1 MTRRILTTKFNKKW
15 RYYTLMKPEFM
26 TVQLVDLHND
36 TNFEKLASFADML
49 TPEEQEAD
57 IQGLITKQAYAED
70 ATYADDINRMFSI
83 ASPLETKISALY
95 AVKCASLLDEDVVT
109 RINDACKIYGID
121 IEVPIVN
128 KTASVFDDPAIM
140 AAIDEFDREWID
152 TEAVGAAELNKYA
165 GVTGYGTELD
175 TCLAARAF
183 YASEPEDVEAIQNLA
198 KIASAIEPAQ
208 MVDLIKEI
216 DEALGFD
223 SPSMQRAVG
232 SAEYA
237 VYEKVASD
245 NMVNLGSVSAPLSVI
260 SEYQDNIKDMGVEL
274 DWDGE
279 SGDALTLQI
288 ENLPSQIKNEIG
300 SWVK

>member
-1 MTRRILTTKFNKKW
+1 
-15 RYYTLMKPEFM
+15 MKPEFM

-36 TNFEKLASFADML
+36 TNFEKLASFANQL
-49 TPEEQEAD
+49 TPEEQEVD

-95 AVKCASLLDEDVVT
+95 AVKCASLLDEEVVN
-109 RINDACKIYGID
+109 RINDACRIYGID
-121 IEVPIVN
+121 VEVPIVN
-128 KTASVFDDPAIM
+128 KTASVFDDPNIM
-140 AAIDEFDREWID
+140 AAIDEFDREWVD
-152 TEAVGAAELNKYA
+152 TEALGAEELNKYA

-245 NMVNLGSVSAPLSVI
+245 NLVNLGSVSAPLSAI
-260 SEYQDNIKDMGVEL
+260 AEYQDNIKDMGVEL

>member
-1 MTRRILTTKFNKKW
+1 
-15 RYYTLMKPEFM
+15 MKPEFM
-26 TVQLVDLHND
+26 AVQMIDLHND

-49 TPEEQEAD
+49 TAEELETD
-57 IQGLITKQAYAED
+57 IQGLIQKQAYAED

-83 ASPLETKISALY
+83 ATPLETKLSALY
-95 AVKCASLLDEDVVT
+95 ATKCASLLDDEVVA
-109 RINDACKIYGID
+109 RINDACQIYGIEL
-121 IEVPIVN
+121 EVPRVN
-128 KTASVFDDPAIM
+128 KTASVFEDPDIM
-140 AAIDEFDREWID
+140 AAIDEFDREWVD
-152 TEAVGAAELNKYA
+152 REAEGVVELNKYA
-165 GVTGYGTELD
+165 GATGYGTELD

-183 YASEPEDVEAIQNLA
+183 YASEPEDVEAITHLA
-198 KIASAIEPAQ
+198 KIASSIEPEA
-208 MVDLIKEI
+208 MVGLIKEI

-223 SPSMQRAVG
+223 SPAMQRAVG
-232 SAEYA
+232 SPEYA

-260 SEYQDNIKDMGVEL
+260 SEYHDNIKDMGVEL

-279 SGDALTLQI
+279 SGDALTQQI

>member
-95 AVKCASLLDEDVVT
+95 AVKCASLLGEDVVT

>member
-1 MTRRILTTKFNKKW
+1 
-15 RYYTLMKPEFM
+15 MKPEFM
-26 TVQLVDLHND
+26 AVQMIDLHND

-49 TPEEQEAD
+49 TAEELETD
-57 IQGLITKQAYAED
+57 IQGLIQKQAYAED

-83 ASPLETKISALY
+83 ATPLETKLSALY
-95 AVKCASLLDEDVVT
+95 ATKCASLLDDEVVA
-109 RINDACKIYGID
+109 RINDACQIYGID
-121 IEVPIVN
+121 LEVPRVN
-128 KTASVFDDPAIM
+128 KTASVFEDPAIM
-140 AAIDEFDREWID
+140 AAIDEFDREWVD
-152 TEAVGAAELNKYA
+152 REAEGVVELNKYA
-165 GVTGYGTELD
+165 GATGYGTELD

-183 YASEPEDVEAIQNLA
+183 YASEPEDVEAITHLA
-198 KIASAIEPAQ
+198 KIASSIEPEA
-208 MVDLIKEI
+208 MVGLIKEI

-223 SPSMQRAVG
+223 SPAMQRAVG
-232 SAEYA
+232 SPEYA

-279 SGDALTLQI
+279 SGDALTQQI

>member
-1 MTRRILTTKFNKKW
+1 
-15 RYYTLMKPEFM
+15 MKPEFM
-26 TVQLVDLHND
+26 AVQMIDLHND

-49 TPEEQEAD
+49 TAEELETD
-57 IQGLITKQAYAED
+57 IQGLIQKQAYAED

-83 ASPLETKISALY
+83 ATPLETKLSALY
-95 AVKCASLLDEDVVT
+95 ATKCASLLDDEVVA
-109 RINDACKIYGID
+109 RINDACQIYGSEL
-121 IEVPIVN
+121 EVPRVN
-128 KTASVFDDPAIM
+128 KTASVFEDPAIM
-140 AAIDEFDREWID
+140 AAIDEFDREWVD
-152 TEAVGAAELNKYA
+152 REAEGVVELNKYA
-165 GVTGYGTELD
+165 GATGYGTELD

-183 YASEPEDVEAIQNLA
+183 YASEPEDVEAITHLA
-198 KIASAIEPAQ
+198 KIASSIEPEA
-208 MVDLIKEI
+208 MVGLIKEI

-223 SPSMQRAVG
+223 SPAMQRAVG
-232 SAEYA
+232 SPEYA

-279 SGDALTLQI
+279 SGDALTQQI

>member
-1 MTRRILTTKFNKKW
+1 
-15 RYYTLMKPEFM
+15 MKPEFM

-95 AVKCASLLDEDVVT
+95 AVKCASLLGEDVVT

>member
-1 MTRRILTTKFNKKW
+1 
-15 RYYTLMKPEFM
+15 MKPEFM

-95 AVKCASLLDEDVVT
+95 AVKCASLLDEEVVN

>member
-1 MTRRILTTKFNKKW
+1 
-15 RYYTLMKPEFM
+15 MKPEFM
-26 TVQLVDLHND
+26 AVQMIDLHND

-49 TPEEQEAD
+49 TAEELETD
-57 IQGLITKQAYAED
+57 IQGLIQKQAYAED

-83 ASPLETKISALY
+83 ATPLETKISALY
-95 AVKCASLLDEDVVT
+95 ATKCASLLDDEVVA
-109 RINDACKIYGID
+109 RINDACQIYGIEL
-121 IEVPIVN
+121 EVPRVN
-128 KTASVFDDPAIM
+128 KTASVFEDPAIM
-140 AAIDEFDREWID
+140 AAIDEFDREWVD
-152 TEAVGAAELNKYA
+152 REAEGVVELNKYA
-165 GVTGYGTELD
+165 GATGYGTELD

-183 YASEPEDVEAIQNLA
+183 YASEPEDVEAITHLA
-198 KIASAIEPAQ
+198 KIASSIEPEA
-208 MVDLIKEI
+208 MVGLIKEI

-223 SPSMQRAVG
+223 SPAMQRAVG
-232 SAEYA
+232 SPEYA

-279 SGDALTLQI
+279 SGDALTQQI

>member
-1 MTRRILTTKFNKKW
+1 
-15 RYYTLMKPEFM
+15 MKPEFM

-36 TNFEKLASFADML
+36 TNFEKLASFANML

-95 AVKCASLLDEDVVT
+95 AVKCASLLDAEVVN

-121 IEVPIVN
+121 VEVPIVN

-152 TEAVGAAELNKYA
+152 TEAVGAEELNKYA

>member
-1 MTRRILTTKFNKKW
+1 
-15 RYYTLMKPEFM
+15 MKPEFM
-26 TVQLVDLHND
+26 AVQMIDLHND
-36 TNFEKLASFADML
+36 TNFEKLASFADQL
-49 TPEEQEAD
+49 TAEELETD
-57 IQGLITKQAYAED
+57 IQGLIQKQAYAED

-83 ASPLETKISALY
+83 ATPLETKLSALY
-95 AVKCASLLDEDVVT
+95 ATKCASLLDDEVVA
-109 RINDACKIYGID
+109 RINDACQIYGID
-121 IEVPIVN
+121 LEVPRVN
-128 KTASVFDDPAIM
+128 KTASVFEDPAIM
-140 AAIDEFDREWID
+140 AAIDEFDREWVD
-152 TEAVGAAELNKYA
+152 REAEGVVELNKYA
-165 GVTGYGTELD
+165 GATGYGTELD

-183 YASEPEDVEAIQNLA
+183 YASEPEDIEAITHLA
-198 KIASAIEPAQ
+198 KIASSIEPEA
-208 MVDLIKEI
+208 MVGLIKEI

-223 SPSMQRAVG
+223 SPAMQRAVG
-232 SAEYA
+232 SPEYA

-279 SGDALTLQI
+279 SGDALTKQI

>member
-1 MTRRILTTKFNKKW
+1 
-15 RYYTLMKPEFM
+15 MKPEFM

-70 ATYADDINRMFSI
+70 ATYADGINRMFSI

-274 DWDGE
+274 DWDGK

>member
-1 MTRRILTTKFNKKW
+1 
-15 RYYTLMKPEFM
+15 MKPEFM

>member
-1 MTRRILTTKFNKKW
+1 
-15 RYYTLMKPEFM
+15 MKPEFM

-95 AVKCASLLDEDVVT
+95 AVKCASLLDEEVVN

-223 SPSMQRAVG
+223 SPAMQRAVG

>member
-1 MTRRILTTKFNKKW
+1 
-15 RYYTLMKPEFM
+15 MKPEFM

-128 KTASVFDDPAIM
+128 KTASIFDDPAIM

-152 TEAVGAAELNKYA
+152 AEAVGAAELNKYA

>member
-1 MTRRILTTKFNKKW
+1 
-15 RYYTLMKPEFM
+15 MKPEFM

-49 TPEEQEAD
+49 TPEEQDAD